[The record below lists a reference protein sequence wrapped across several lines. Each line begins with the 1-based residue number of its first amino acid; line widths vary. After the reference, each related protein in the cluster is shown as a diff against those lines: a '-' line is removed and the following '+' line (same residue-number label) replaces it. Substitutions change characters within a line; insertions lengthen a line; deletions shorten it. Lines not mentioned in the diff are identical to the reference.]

1 VIDYSIFLTE
11 RLIMKKTIY
20 LVLIFLSA
28 WALFPFAGHERGA
41 EGFNPWPI
49 DDVIGNKAPDIKVED
64 LNGNKVRLSSFKG
77 KTVLLNFWATWCPY
91 CRKERPHLDELHKQ
105 YKGKDFVIL
114 SVSIDRSKD
123 SVKRFLK
130 KMPADFII
138 LFDGSGSAA
147 SEYNVMGLPTS
158 YLISSKGIVKHKF
171 PGYVDWTNDSYREL
185 IDKLISE

>member
-1 VIDYSIFLTE
+1 
-11 RLIMKKTIY
+11 MKKTIY

-28 WALFPFAGHERGA
+28 WGLFSIAGHERSA

-49 DDVIGNKAPDIKVED
+49 DDIIGNEAPDIKVED
-64 LNGNKVRLSSFKG
+64 LKGNEVRLSSFKG

-91 CRKERPHLDELHKQ
+91 CRKERPHLNELHKQ

-114 SVSIDRSKD
+114 SVSIDRSKEPL
-123 SVKRFLK
+123 KRFVK

-171 PGYVDWTNDSYREL
+171 PGYIDWTSDSYREL